1 MAVLLLALILFLAG
15 SVIVYA
21 AGRSI
26 RRNRQIRSTRVEQ
39 VAQVSFEPLER
50 GVRASRWAGAAGDQ
64 LKRVLCFGMRNTW
77 GVTSPGRKLLA
88 YGLGAGVAAGL
99 AATLLLKAPA
109 VVALALAAVFFFLV
123 PRLLVTVEQ
132 SRSEMAFVDLFPD
145 AIDMITRMIRAGLPV
160 TAAIRT
166 VGAEAA
172 PPVKD
177 VFAAVGDQVDIGIPL
192 ENALA
197 NAGQHVELTD
207 FRFFTVAVAM
217 QHATGGNLATT
228 LETLSEIIRKRRAM
242 RLKARAVTAEVRM
255 TAYVLA
261 IIPFF
266 VVGVLLAFS
275 PSFLAPLIEDRR
287 GNIIAGVAVLMLT
300 LGFLSMRQ
308 MMRTALRI

>member
-1 MAVLLLALILFLAG
+1 MAPLLLALVLILVGGA
-15 SVIVYA
+15 IVYA

-26 RRNRQIRSTRVEQ
+26 RRNRQVLSARVDQ
-39 VAQVSFEPLER
+39 VAQVNFEPLER
-50 GVRASRWAGAAGDQ
+50 GVRAARWAAAGDQ
-64 LKRVLCFGMRNTW
+64 LKRVLCFGMRSSW
-77 GVTSPGRKLLA
+77 GVRSSGRDLLI
-88 YGLGAGVAAGL
+88 YGLVAGGVASLLVFA
-99 AATLLLKAPA
+99 LLKAPP
-109 VVALALAAVFFFLV
+109 ALALGVAALFFFLV
-123 PRLLVTVEQ
+123 PRMVVTVEQ
-132 SRSEMAFVDLFPD
+132 ARSEGEFIDLFPD
-145 AIDMITRMIRAGLPV
+145 AIDMVIRMIRAGLPI

-166 VGAEAA
+166 VGTEAA
-172 PPVKD
+172 APVKD

-192 ENALA
+192 EDALV
-197 NAGQHVELTD
+197 NAGQQVQLVD

-275 PSFLAPLIEDRR
+275 PNFLAPLIEDRR
-287 GNIIAGVAVLMLT
+287 GNIIAGAALLMLT

-308 MMRTALRI
+308 MMRSALRI

>member
-1 MAVLLLALILFLAG
+1 MAPLILALVLVVAG
-15 SVIVYA
+15 LVTVYA

-26 RRNRQIRSTRVEQ
+26 RRNRQILSARVDQ
-39 VAQVSFEPLER
+39 VAQVSFEPLDR
-50 GVRASRWAGAAGDQ
+50 GARAARWAAAGDR
-64 LKRVLCFGMRNTW
+64 LKRVLCFGMRSSW
-77 GVTSPGRKLLA
+77 GVTSSGRTLLI
-88 YGLGAGVAAGL
+88 YGLTAGVIAA
-99 AATLLLKAPA
+99 AAAYLLLKAPA
-109 VVALALAAVFFFLV
+109 AVVLAVAAIFFLLV
-123 PRLLVTVEQ
+123 PRLVVTVEQ
-132 SRSEMAFVDLFPD
+132 GRSETAFTDLFPD
-145 AIDMITRMIRAGLPV
+145 AIDMIIRMIRAGLPV

-177 VFAAVGDQVDIGIPL
+177 VFAAVSDQVDIGIPL
-192 ENALA
+192 EDALV
-197 NAGQHVELTD
+197 NAGQHVQLTD

-275 PSFLAPLIEDRR
+275 PNFLAPLVEDRR
-287 GNIIAGVAVLMLT
+287 GNIVAAAALLMLT

-308 MMRTALRI
+308 MMRSALRI